1 MQSPAV
7 THLLST
13 LHFHPTALTDLVE
26 SQRELTSA
34 MQILAHAIGGEM
46 AKKLMYVGAVEA
58 AMYAAKKI
66 SAERAAAQARE
77 DSWQRT
83 TDDMCCSPSVAAQDR
98 AEHGV
103 EG

>member
-1 MQSPAV
+1 MQTPAV

-46 AKKLMYVGAVEA
+46 SAKLMYEGAVEA
-58 AMYAAKKI
+58 AMYAAQRI

-77 DSWQRT
+77 DGWHRAIE
-83 TDDMCCSPSVAAQDR
+83 DMCCSPSVAYQDR

-103 EG
+103 DG

>member
-1 MQSPAV
+1 MQPPSV

-34 MQILAHAIGGEM
+34 MQILSHAIGGEM
-46 AKKLMYVGAVEA
+46 SSKLMYEGAIEA

-66 SAERAAAQARE
+66 SAERAAAQDRE

-83 TDDMCCSPSVAAQDR
+83 TEDMCCSPSVAAQDR
-98 AEHGV
+98 EDHGV
-103 EG
+103 DG